1 MTTVPV
7 TENIAV
13 GLSELDGEHSVQM
26 GLLAALRQSVNAHQ
40 DAASTNTILEQL
52 NAYTNAHF
60 MAEQLLMRLHA
71 YPHYEEHL
79 AEHDR
84 LVEKMQALQQAQAAG
99 HMDLTL
105 DAADAL
111 AEWLLRHT
119 QGSDRKLGSFL
130 LEQG

>member
-1 MTTVPV
+1 
-7 TENIAV
+7 
-13 GLSELDGEHSVQM
+13 
-26 GLLAALRQSVNAHQ
+26 
-40 DAASTNTILEQL
+40 
-52 NAYTNAHF
+52 